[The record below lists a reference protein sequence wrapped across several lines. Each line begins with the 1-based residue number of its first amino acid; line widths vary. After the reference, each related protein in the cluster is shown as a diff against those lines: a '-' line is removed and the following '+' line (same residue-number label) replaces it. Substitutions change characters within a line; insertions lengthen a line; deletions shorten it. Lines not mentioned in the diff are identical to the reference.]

1 MNLQQLRF
9 ICAVVHQNFNV
20 SAAAEALY
28 TSQPGVS
35 KQIQLLENELGVKL
49 FARMGKRIT
58 GMTAAGEQVY
68 DLAQRVV
75 RDVENIRKMGQQF
88 SRGDCG
94 NLVIATTHTQAR
106 YMLPTGIK
114 RFAERYP
121 KVRLQLRQGNPSQIA
136 EMLATGGADVAIAT
150 ETISSYN
157 GLVALPCYQWNRIV
171 VAPIGH
177 PILEEQPLTL
187 ERVAAYPIVTYDAT
201 FAGRSAIDKAFAERG
216 LKPDVVL
223 SAVDS
228 DVIKTYVELGLGI
241 GIMAQMAYDPTRDP
255 ALGVVNAA
263 HLFEPSTT
271 YLALRKDAYLREYLY
286 DFIEIFAPHISRLT
300 VDTAL
305 AAEDG

>member
-49 FARMGKRIT
+49 FARMGRRIT

-88 SRGDCG
+88 SHGDCG

-114 RFAERYP
+114 RFTERYP
-121 KVRLQLRQGNPSQIA
+121 KVRLQLCQGNPSQIA

-177 PILEEQPLTL
+177 PILEERSLTL

-201 FAGRSAIDKAFAERG
+201 FAGRSAIDKAFAEQG

-228 DVIKTYVELGLGI
+228 DVIKTYVELGLGV

-271 YLALRKDAYLREYLY
+271 YLALRKDTYLREYLY
-286 DFIEIFAPHISRLT
+286 GFIEIFAPHISRLT
-300 VDTAL
+300 VDAAL

>member
-68 DLAQRVV
+68 NFAQRVV

-114 RFAERYP
+114 RFTEHYP
-121 KVRLQLRQGNPSQIA
+121 RVRLQLRQGNPSQIA

-177 PILEEQPLTL
+177 PILKERPLTL
-187 ERVAAYPIVTYDAT
+187 ERIAAYPIVTYDAT
-201 FAGRSAIDKAFAERG
+201 FAGRSAIDKAFAEQG

-255 ALGVVNAA
+255 ALDVVNAA